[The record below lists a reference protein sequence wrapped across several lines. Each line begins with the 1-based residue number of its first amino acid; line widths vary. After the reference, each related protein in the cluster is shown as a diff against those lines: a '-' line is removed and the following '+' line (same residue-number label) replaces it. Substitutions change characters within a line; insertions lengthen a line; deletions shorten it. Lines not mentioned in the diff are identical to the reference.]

1 MSKRSASLLISLAN
15 GLSLIRLFAVPVIV
29 FLIWRSSENES
40 SRYVAFWL
48 IVGLHA
54 GDMLDGFLARK
65 GSRRLAVRNHFGEI
79 IDPIAD
85 KMYIGAAFVT
95 MALTE
100 QFLGWFA
107 VLVVLRDSSIIAG
120 WSLIYKR
127 TGVRLLPNLPGK
139 LTDGFSAAL
148 LGVVLLGLHPALIDA
163 VTHVTAGLILFS
175 GYSYARMAMR
185 ALAPTSIRRMPS
197 SVDAAQRGPRRA
209 ARDGVGSPS

>member
-1 MSKRSASLLISLAN
+1 MLITLAN

-40 SRYVAFWL
+40 SRYTAFWL

-65 GSRRLAVRNHFGEI
+65 GSRKLAMRNHFGEI

-95 MALTE
+95 MALTK

-107 VLVVLRDSSIIAG
+107 VLVVVRDLSIIVG
-120 WSLIYKR
+120 WSLVYKR
-127 TGVRLLPNLPGK
+127 AGVRLLPNIPGK

-148 LGVVLLGLHPALIDA
+148 LGVVLLGLHPALVEA

-175 GYSYARMAMR
+175 GYSYGRMAMR
-185 ALAPTSIRRMPS
+185 AIAPASIRHRPS
-197 SVDAAQRGPRRA
+197 PVDAARRGPGRT
-209 ARDGVGSPS
+209 ARDGIGSPS

>member
-1 MSKRSASLLISLAN
+1 MLISLAN
-15 GLSLIRLFAVPVIV
+15 ALSLIRLFAVPVIV

-40 SRYVAFWL
+40 SRFAAFWL

-65 GSRRLAVRNHFGEI
+65 GSRKLAVRNHFGEI

-95 MALTE
+95 MALTK

-107 VLVVLRDSSIIAG
+107 VLVIVRDLCIIVG
-120 WSLIYKR
+120 WSLIYR
-127 TGVRLLPNLPGK
+127 RSGVRLLPNVPGK

-148 LGVVLLGLHPALIDA
+148 LGIVLLGLHPALIDA

-185 ALAPTSIRRMPS
+185 AVSAASLRRLPS
-197 SVDAAQRGPRRA
+197 SVDAARRSPSRA
-209 ARDGVGSPS
+209 ARDGIGSPS